1 MRVNESRADVGNE
14 IYAPPRPLYF
24 WALWG
29 SSGVLRR
36 PPAGPDREPSA
47 LSRPHVVNRLCIR
60 GEDTNDGKCLI
71 PRPRS
76 APALA
81 FGLFLKAN
89 KQGTSASNVQAK
101 YVYLSC
107 NAAVPLNYYE
117 YGELLR
123 GREEEGELN
132 PIGDFAAFVDL
143 TLSCAP
149 SAASSSVSP
158 SPSAYK
164 VFTGRVCPSG

>member
-1 MRVNESRADVGNE
+1 M
-14 IYAPPRPLYF
+14 PP
-24 WALWG
+24 
-29 SSGVLRR
+29 S
-36 PPAGPDREPSA
+36 
-47 LSRPHVVNRLCIR
+47 
-60 GEDTNDGKCLI
+60 
-71 PRPRS
+71 
-76 APALA
+76 LA